1 MRPVRHALIAAALL
15 ASCTLACAQTTDPTS
30 REKPKVVRMPSFQGG
45 DVNAFARW
53 VSQRLRY
60 PKALINSNIEGRLV
74 MKFVLERDGTM
85 TYWETVET
93 ILRYGTSSTRTEPLR
108 QWEKELSADSLFTQ
122 EILRVVNQAPLWTPG
137 RNENGE
143 PVRVFI
149 QVPINFK
156 LDNPR
161 TNRSLP
167 PQIRQA
173 QRT

>member
-1 MRPVRHALIAAALL
+1 
-15 ASCTLACAQTTDPTS
+15 
-30 REKPKVVRMPSFQGG
+30 
-45 DVNAFARW
+45 
-53 VSQRLRY
+53 
-60 PKALINSNIEGRLV
+60 
-74 MKFVLERDGTM
+74 MKFVLERDGSM

-93 ILRYGTSSTRTEPLR
+93 TLRYGTSSTRTRPLR

-122 EILRVVNQAPLWTPG
+122 EILRVVRQAPLWKPG

-156 LDNPR
+156 IDNPR

-173 QRT
+173 QHT

>member
-1 MRPVRHALIAAALL
+1 MRPIRHALIAAALL
-15 ASCTLACAQTTDPTS
+15 ASCTLACAQTADSPS
-30 REKPKVVRMPSFQGG
+30 REKPKIGRMPSFQGG
-45 DVNAFARW
+45 DINTFARW
-53 VSQRLRY
+53 ISQRIQY
-60 PKALINSNIEGRLV
+60 PKALINTNIEGRLV
-74 MKFVLERDGTM
+74 MKFVLERDGSM

-93 ILRYGTSSTRTEPLR
+93 MLRYGTSSNRTKPLR

-122 EILRVVNQAPLWTPG
+122 EILRVVRQAPLWKPG

-156 LDNPR
+156 IDNPR